1 MKLLRRNLLAI
12 IPASLLSIFGQSAQA
27 AAGPTIK
34 ATKVGQKIVFR
45 GYTYLSIKSKGK
57 LVWKKGA
64 KVVTPT
70 ASASASATAKPTASP
85 KPTPSESASIAPLT
99 FVAKVS
105 EFVPGQT
112 KIVVVKPVTGASF
125 PVAVTRTR
133 GAIVVVSA
141 ICTHNG
147 CTVAAASSELQ
158 CPCHGSAFNPES
170 GAVNNGPAVLPLR
183 KYLSSED
190 AGSIY
195 IKI

>member
-1 MKLLRRNLLAI
+1 MKLLRRNLLAGLS
-12 IPASLLSIFGQSAQA
+12 ASLLSIFGHEGAVA
-27 AAGPTIK
+27 ATGPTIK
-34 ATKVGQKIVFR
+34 CTRVGQKTVFR
-45 GYTYLSIKSKGK
+45 GYEYSCIKSKGK
-57 LVWKKGA
+57 LIWKRGA
-64 KVVTPT
+64 KVVTPSV
-70 ASASASATAKPTASP
+70 SASA

-105 EFVPGQT
+105 EVGQGAT

-125 PVAVTRTR
+125 PVAVTRTS

-141 ICTHNG
+141 TCTHQG
-147 CTVAAASSELQ
+147 CTVAAANSELQ

-170 GAVNNGPAVLPLR
+170 GAVNNGPALLPLR
-183 KYLSSED
+183 KYISSED